1 MPRVKS
7 RLQRFAQRYA
17 AGTGVFDESKHDRAN
32 DGKFA
37 PKGGGGTGSKPKPS
51 GSKKPKGGGAA
62 AGYES
67 ALSSR
72 APANVK
78 TRDIPGEGMDD
89 DIPFGEV
96 VEDDPK
102 PEAKGPY
109 KPKAQTTASPKRP
122 ANAPKPGGKP
132 EAKPEAEKPGAASAE
147 NLKAAFHVALDGIG
161 LIPGWGEA
169 ADLVNAAAYLADGKY
184 LMAGLS
190 LVSMVPVV
198 GDAIGKGGKALLHGN
213 KYSRK
218 VLEQVAPLIAKNWP
232 AIKGAFAKAKEL
244 KPYVEP
250 IDRAIQEVLA
260 AHRQAKAAAP
270 APAKK
275 PAAKPK
281 PQPVRNS
288 RLERYARRVA
298 VENGRSRIQ
307 QPIAPL
313 NWDGTPRK

>member
-17 AGTGVFDESKHDRAN
+17 AGTGVFDETKHDRAN

-37 PKGGGGTGSKPKPS
+37 PKGGGGTGAKPKS
-51 GSKKPKGGGAA
+51 GGSKQPPKNGPK
-62 AGYES
+62 
-67 ALSSR
+67 
-72 APANVK
+72 APAA
-78 TRDIPGEGMDD
+78 PEPDD
-89 DIPFGEV
+89 DIPFGEPV
-96 VEDDPK
+96 DDEPAK
-102 PEAKGPY
+102 PEPKAPY
-109 KPKAQTTASPKRP
+109 KTPAQVKPKADG
-122 ANAPKPGGKP
+122 PKPKP
-132 EAKPEAEKPGAASAE
+132 EAKPEAKPAGAASAE
-147 NLKAAFHVALDGIG
+147 SIKDAFHVALDGIG

-169 ADLVNAAAYLADGKY
+169 ADLVNAAAYLSEGKY

-218 VLEQVAPLIAKNWP
+218 VLEQVGPLIAKNWP
-232 AIKGAFAKAKEL
+232 KIKAGFEKAKEL
-244 KPYVEP
+244 KPYAEP

-260 AHRQAKAAAP
+260 AHRQAKATVEP
-270 APAKK
+270 AKPVKKK
-275 PAAKPK
+275 PAARPKPK
-281 PQPVRNS
+281 PEKNS

-307 QPIAPL
+307 QPMAPL
-313 NWDGTPRK
+313 NWDGTPRS

>member
-37 PKGGGGTGSKPKPS
+37 PKGGGGTGAPKPKS
-51 GSKKPKGGGAA
+51 GGSKKPKGDGAA
-62 AGYES
+62 GAYES
-67 ALSSR
+67 VLSSR
-72 APANVK
+72 VPADVPV
-78 TRDIPGEGMDD
+78 RDIPGEGIDD

-96 VEDDPK
+96 VDDEPK
-102 PEAKGPY
+102 PAY
-109 KPKAQTTASPKRP
+109 KPRAQTSANPKRP
-122 ANAPKPGGKP
+122 ANAPKPEAKP
-132 EAKPEAEKPGAASAE
+132 AAKPEADKPGAASAE
-147 NLKAAFHVALDGIG
+147 SIKDAFHVALDGIG

-169 ADLVNAAAYLADGKY
+169 ADLVNAATYLAEGKY

-198 GDAIGKGGKALLHGN
+198 GDAIGKSGKALLHGN

-218 VLEQVAPLIAKNWP
+218 VLEQVGPLIAKNWP

-275 PAAKPK
+275 PPAKPKAK
-281 PQPVRNS
+281 PQPVKNS

-307 QPIAPL
+307 QPMAPL